1 MTLATRILSACSVAA
16 LAVTGAL
23 ILPAS
28 ASAAGVGDASGAVL
42 YEADGPI
49 GTVLADISNDD
60 DDETTIAL
68 PFDLN
73 FFGVESSALC
83 ITTNGVVAPVPT
95 TSDECGSDYDEDLAT
110 YALDEQ
116 VSVIGALLADN
127 DPGEVLWKDQGQ
139 TVTGYQWTSEVLTF
153 TTAEPHGLSVGDD
166 AHVWDPEEFG
176 YFSDSIDAVP
186 SATTFSFDYTG
197 GGDDDTSFIALT
209 GAALGE
215 PYGEGEDDG
224 FGETTS
230 IYAGA
235 TTFDGK
241 PAFAI
246 TWYRVPT
253 NDTENA
259 PWLSNTYQI
268 VLVQEPTTDTTDGYD
283 FTIQFNF
290 GTLTDDNDGYEAGDG
305 NESCDS
311 DEPETCRWS
320 VGLARYDADTDTA
333 EEFEFF
339 ADYPITEIVDGGAT
353 PLVSNSLN
361 SDVLGRYILGMF
373 AGEVSGYA
381 VPTLVAPG
389 AAAPQAL
396 PNTGVEPALL
406 LAPVAALALL
416 AGAVLLVLR
425 RRTAQ

>member
-1 MTLATRILSACSVAA
+1 MPLATRILSVCSVAA
-16 LAVTGAL
+16 LAVSGAV

-42 YEADGPI
+42 YGPDGPI
-49 GTVLADISNDD
+49 GAVLTDISGDD
-60 DDETTIAL
+60 DEETTIAL

-95 TSDECGSDYDEDLAT
+95 TSDECGSDYDEDLET

-139 TVTGYQWTSEVLTF
+139 AVTGYSWASDILTF
-153 TTAEPHGLSVGDD
+153 TTAAPHGLGVGDD

-176 YFSDSIDAVP
+176 DFFDTVDAVP

-197 GGDDDTSFIALT
+197 AGVPDEPFTALAD
-209 GAALGE
+209 AALGD
-215 PYGEGEDDG
+215 PYGEGDDDG
-224 FGETTS
+224 FGATTS

-235 TTFDGK
+235 TTVDGK

-253 NDTENA
+253 NDTDNA

-268 VLVQEPTTDTTDGYD
+268 VLVQEPTADTTDGYD

-305 NESCDS
+305 SDSCDS

-320 VGLARYDADTDTA
+320 VGLARYDSGTDTV

-389 AAAPQAL
+389 TPAPQAL

-416 AGAVLLVLR
+416 VGAALLVLR